1 MNLKTRTVR
10 SIGWSATSQIAQLLM
25 QVQIFAI
32 LARLLTPSDFGLI
45 AMVAVFSAF
54 VAVFSNFGLTSA
66 IIQKKEVSDETLSS
80 TFWVNVGLG
89 ALLTIALA
97 ASAPLVAAFY
107 SEPRLTPLVVFIS
120 TTFFITSFGSVQTA
134 LLTRSMNF
142 KALAVINICAL
153 GISGAI
159 SVFLAFS
166 GYGVWSLASLT
177 VLSVFLTVVFTW
189 IYSRWV
195 PHFSFR
201 LQRVKGLLRFG
212 ANVTGFSFFNYFAR
226 NADNLLIGK
235 FLGAAP
241 LGFYNLAYNLLLFPI
256 TNISN
261 VIGNVMFPALSK
273 VQHDKQMVRETYV
286 TANRYIAAICF
297 PLMIWVLVTAPQLIR
312 VVYGPKWVG
321 AIVLVQILAIAS
333 IEQSVGTNVWWIFL
347 SQGRTDVLL
356 KVGIFTTSVVVIS
369 FAVGL
374 RWGVEGVAIAYT
386 IATYL
391 TAYPL
396 LAIAFRVIDMKVR
409 FMLAK
414 LWSVTF
420 AALMLGVIAF
430 LLRIS
435 LEKLGVTQDLAVL
448 AMMTAASLLTYSI
461 TLFLLDKELFVG
473 IVQLLSELRSA
484 DRELT

>member
-10 SIGWSATSQIAQLLM
+10 SIGWSASAQIAQLLM
-25 QVQIFAI
+25 QVLITAI

-120 TTFFITSFGSVQTA
+120 TTFFIASFGNVQNG
-134 LLTRSMNF
+134 LLTRRMNF

>member
-10 SIGWSATSQIAQLLM
+10 SIGWSASAQIAQLLM
-25 QVQIFAI
+25 QVLITAI

-321 AIVLVQILAIAS
+321 AIVLH
-333 IEQSVGTNVWWIFL
+333 
-347 SQGRTDVLL
+347 
-356 KVGIFTTSVVVIS
+356 
-369 FAVGL
+369 
-374 RWGVEGVAIAYT
+374 T
-386 IATYL
+386 I
-391 TAYPL
+391 
-396 LAIAFRVIDMKVR
+396 
-409 FMLAK
+409 
-414 LWSVTF
+414 WS
-420 AALMLGVIAF
+420 
-430 LLRIS
+430 
-435 LEKLGVTQDLAVL
+435 
-448 AMMTAASLLTYSI
+448 TAAGSML
-461 TLFLLDKELFVG
+461 
-473 IVQLLSELRSA
+473 IVKFAPQ
-484 DRELT
+484 